1 MFLSVTNVILY
12 HLFFSIYLCYSGEA
26 VNLPDHTP
34 IPAVIAFGDSYLDQG
49 NNNYIKTLIKADFHP
64 YGKDFVDG
72 KPTGRFTNGKSLA
85 DFFVKALGVKEY
97 LPAYLDPLI
106 QDQDLQTG
114 VSFASGGTGYDPL
127 TPKITSVIPLSG
139 QLEMFKQYIG
149 KLKKSVGEEAAQNI
163 LNKSIYLISASTN
176 DFFIS
181 YSTVPIRKVQYDV
194 PTYDKM
200 LVKLAVNF
208 VQEIYKLGARRIG
221 VLSGPPVGCLPAQ
234 RTLAGG
240 ALRKCS
246 EKDNEAVQLF
256 NSMLKQQLQFLES
269 NLLQSRVAFVDFYN
283 PLISIFQ
290 NPHQYGL
297 EVTDRGCCGTGELET
312 VVLCNKLSTTCQDTS
327 KFFFWDSIHL
337 SEKGCD
343 IFVNQVLPDLVKSL
357 F

>member
-1 MFLSVTNVILY
+1 MHPSVMNVVLY
-12 HLFFSIYLCYSGEA
+12 YLFSTIYICYSKGTI
-26 VNLPDHTP
+26 NLLENVS

-49 NNNYIKTLIKADFHP
+49 NNNYIKTITKANFYP

-72 KPTGRFTNGKSLA
+72 KATGRFTNGKSLA

-97 LPAYLDPLI
+97 LPAYLEPVI
-106 QDQDLQTG
+106 QDHDFQTG
-114 VSFASGGTGYDPL
+114 VSFASGGTGYDPI

-139 QLEMFKQYIG
+139 QIEMFKQYIE
-149 KLKKSVGEEAAQNI
+149 KLKKMVGEDATQII
-163 LNKSIYLISASTN
+163 LTKSVYLISASTN

-181 YSTVPIRKVQYDV
+181 YSTVPIRKVEYDV

-240 ALRKCS
+240 ALRTCS
-246 EKDNEAVQLF
+246 EMDNKAVQLF
-256 NSMLKQQLQFLES
+256 NAMLKQQLQFLAS
-269 NLLQSRVAFVDFYN
+269 SLPQAKIAFVDFYN
-283 PLISIFQ
+283 PLIRIIEA
-290 NPHQYGL
+290 PHQYGL
-297 EVTDRGCCGTGELET
+297 EVTDKGCCGTGEIET
-312 VVLCNKLSTTCQDTS
+312 LVLCNKLSTTCHDDS
-327 KFFFWDSIHL
+327 KFLFWDSIHL

-343 IFVNQVLPDLVKSL
+343 IFVNQVLPDLVTNL